1 MEKKTPLS
9 LLRMQELT
17 IYLYCMMIFL
27 CCCIMRMSGSHICTF
42 VIIAGSGGFLLRDS
56 SCVKCYYSNT
66 GDIQPWY
73 VPGMYYRVWLIK
85 QLLKH
90 IPSLSR
96 SQSNNYLTSC
106 FTRLNNDPQTVP
118 GTLSFLLYVKGRDNT
133 L

>member
-1 MEKKTPLS
+1 MEKILPLS

-27 CCCIMRMSGSHICTF
+27 CCCIMWMLGYHICMF
-42 VIIAGSGGFLLRDS
+42 VIIAGSGDFMFRNS
-56 SCVKCYYSNT
+56 SCFKYYYSNT

-73 VPGMYYRVWLIK
+73 VPGMYYLVWLIK

-90 IPSLSR
+90 IPYLSR
-96 SQSNNYLTSC
+96 SQSKNYLTSC
-106 FTRLNNDPQTVP
+106 FTRLNNYPQTVP
-118 GTLSFLLYVKGRDNT
+118 GTLSFLLYVKGGDNT